1 MDKKY
6 REKEIA
12 ATLRR
17 LQQNRV
23 INLINDIWKLNP
35 DQKIS
40 ELIRIDKDWSDEE
53 VEKHLQDELRRFDRR
68 RRIH

>member
-1 MDKKY
+1 MDKTS

>member
-1 MDKKY
+1 MDKKS